1 MWVRASQM
9 SHSTLRPAASW
20 SMVRWQ
26 IGRGEQHI
34 HLSQN
39 RGFSPKWAGE
49 FQIRFIIPQYWGF
62 GVISRD
68 NDTHVQQTTTQ
79 IQTTKDRQTDWK
91 PHKTQMSN
99 ETLWCLVVNF
109 SMFIFLSMRCAFK
122 QCCSVSDQCDEISP
136 LWRINLGIPGNYQL
150 DYNKREFS
158 RKVAFHQLRHFLF
171 LYKIKNSGY
180 LYWSLWSKPGHSP
193 LLGRGPSFLGC
204 FRFQTWTIMIIA
216 LGHSP
221 FSRCQP
227 PPLFWSA

>member
-1 MWVRASQM
+1 
-9 SHSTLRPAASW
+9 
-20 SMVRWQ
+20 
-26 IGRGEQHI
+26 
-34 HLSQN
+34 
-39 RGFSPKWAGE
+39 
-49 FQIRFIIPQYWGF
+49 
-62 GVISRD
+62 
-68 NDTHVQQTTTQ
+68 
-79 IQTTKDRQTDWK
+79 
-91 PHKTQMSN
+91 MSN

-180 LYWSLWSKPGHSP
+180 LYWSLWSKPSHSP

-227 PPLFWSA
+227 PPPFLECLRYLPLLGCRRPFLGCLRCLPSSCSAWYPSRKSVGQMDLWKVWGSELMRKTCPLSCSSYIKSACGGWRDRTVG

>member
-1 MWVRASQM
+1 MT
-9 SHSTLRPAASW
+9 HTY
-20 SMVRWQ
+20 
-26 IGRGEQHI
+26 
-34 HLSQN
+34 N
-39 RGFSPKWAGE
+39 RQPHKF
-49 FQIRFIIPQYWGF
+49 R
-62 GVISRD
+62 
-68 NDTHVQQTTTQ
+68 QQKT
-79 IQTTKDRQTDWK
+79 DRQTDWK

-122 QCCSVSDQCDEISP
+122 QCCLVSDQCDEISP

-227 PPLFWSA
+227 PPLSGVLKIFTFAGVSPPFFGVLEMSTVLLLCLIPISEICWSNGSLKGLGVRINA